1 MLLEVVLILL
11 VVMVLEVAEDVLD
24 PFPPP
29 LEPKHRLLENV
40 TVVVGEDLTLSW
52 LLPNWPR
59 FAH

>member
-1 MLLEVVLILL
+1 MLILL

-24 PFPPP
+24 PLPPSPP

-52 LLPNWPR
+52 LLPN
-59 FAH
+59 

>member
-11 VVMVLEVAEDVLD
+11 VVMVLEVAEDVPD
-24 PFPPP
+24 PLPPPP

-52 LLPNWPR
+52 LLPN
-59 FAH
+59 

>member
-11 VVMVLEVAEDVLD
+11 VVMVLEVAEGEDVLD

-52 LLPNWPR
+52 LLPN
-59 FAH
+59 